1 MISREQPIFAA
12 RIFGF
17 VTHFFV
23 EIMLRIYCYRV
34 QLPTVYGLNESSFDH
49 ADVINDSTRSISQI
63 GGSWPVVLSRKIAKH
78 LNPPSIPF
86 RGGTTWPRKQQ

>member
-1 MISREQPIFAA
+1 MVSRDEQILAA
-12 RIFGF
+12 RIFCF
-17 VTHFFV
+17 VTDFFV

-34 QLPTVYGLNESSFDH
+34 QLSTVYGSKESSFDC
-49 ADVINDSTRSISQI
+49 ADVINDSTRFISQI